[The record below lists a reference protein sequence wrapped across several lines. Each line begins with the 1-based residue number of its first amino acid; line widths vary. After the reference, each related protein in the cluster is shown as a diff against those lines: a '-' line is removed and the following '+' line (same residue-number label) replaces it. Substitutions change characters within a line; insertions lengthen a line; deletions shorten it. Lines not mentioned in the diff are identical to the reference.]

1 MKYVLL
7 TGSSGALGLSITK
20 KLIKNKYYV
29 LGLDLKKIKN
39 KKNFLNFQCD
49 ISDESQI
56 KKIFKDIKSKNILPS
71 ILINNAGI
79 GTYGKIQKR
88 KKEEIQKVTDV
99 NLLGTINLIKNFY
112 IYFKKNKSIQKKIIN
127 ISSIYGV
134 IPPKFYIY
142 DKNDP
147 RYSSEIYGATKSGI
161 IQLTK
166 YFAKNFSG
174 KNITVNAISPGGI
187 LNKKLQTKKFIRDYN
202 QNVPLGRMGNV
213 DDIVEPIIFMC
224 SDKSNYINGQNL
236 IIDGGFSC

>member
-7 TGSSGALGLSITK
+7 TGSSGALGRAITK
-20 KLIKNKYYV
+20 KLLKNKYFV

-39 KKNFLNFQCD
+39 NKNFLNFSCD

-56 KKIFKDIKSKNILPS
+56 KEIFKKITNKNILPTV
-71 ILINNAGI
+71 LINNAGI
-79 GTYGKIQKR
+79 GTYGKIEQR
-88 KKEEIQKVTDV
+88 KKEEIQKVVDV
-99 NLLGTINLIKNFY
+99 NLIGTINLIKNFY
-112 IYFKKNKSIQKKIIN
+112 IHFKGNKSKLKKIIN

-134 IPPKFYIY
+134 IPPKFNIY
-142 DKNDP
+142 DNNDP

-161 IQLTK
+161 IQLTR

-187 LNKKLQTKKFIRDYN
+187 LNKKLQTKKFIRDYS
-202 QNVPLGRMGNV
+202 QNVPLGRMANV

>member
-7 TGSSGALGLSITK
+7 TGSSGTLGQAITK
-20 KLIKNKYYV
+20 KLIKNKYFV
-29 LGLDLKKIKN
+29 LGLDLKKINN
-39 KKNFLNFQCD
+39 KKNFLNFRCD

-56 KKIFKDIKSKNILPS
+56 KEIFKEITNKNILPT

-88 KKEEIQKVTDV
+88 KKEDILKVTDI

-112 IYFKKNKSIQKKIIN
+112 IHFKQNKSILKKIIN

-134 IPPKFYIY
+134 IPPKFNIY

-161 IQLTK
+161 IQLTR

-202 QNVPLGRMGNV
+202 QNVPLGRMANV

-224 SDKSNYINGQNL
+224 SDKSNYINGQNQ
-236 IIDGGFSC
+236 

>member
-1 MKYVLL
+1 MKYVLI
-7 TGSSGALGLSITK
+7 TGSSGALGQAITT
-20 KLIKNKYYV
+20 KLLKNKYFV

-39 KKNFLNFQCD
+39 KKNFLNFSCD
-49 ISDESQI
+49 ISDEFQI
-56 KKIFKDIKSKNILPS
+56 QKIFKEIINKNILPT

-79 GTYGKIQKR
+79 GTYGKIEKR
-88 KKEEIQKVTDV
+88 NKDEIQKVTDV

-112 IYFKKNKSIQKKIIN
+112 IYFKENKSILKKIIN

-134 IPPKFYIY
+134 IPPKFDIY
-142 DKNDP
+142 DKYDP
-147 RYSSEIYGATKSGI
+147 RYSSEIYGATKSGV

-202 QNVPLGRMGNV
+202 LNVPLGRMASV
-213 DDIVEPIIFMC
+213 DDIVDPILFMC